1 MKFRI
6 VLKTKTK
13 NDHELVLKLNVPP
26 SKYQGLSNFLKI
38 ALDSSNPNNDVKFT
52 VEKIDNDK
60 KRVESSTF
68 GKFKFQKE

>member
-13 NDHELVLKLNVPP
+13 KDHDLVLKLNVPP

-38 ALDSSNPNNDVKFT
+38 ALDSKNPNNEVKFT
-52 VEKIDNDK
+52 IEKIGSDK
-60 KRVESSTF
+60 KRTESSTF
-68 GKFKFQKE
+68 GKFKFQKD